1 MFFEQGD
8 FIQEFMEFAKDILN
22 RPSEKISKNSIE
34 RLIEEAVRSSGA
46 KNISNII
53 KENISFVFM
62 RGDQGGV
69 KGWRIIS
76 IMYKP

>member
-53 KENISFVFM
+53 K
-62 RGDQGGV
+62 
-69 KGWRIIS
+69 
-76 IMYKP
+76 